1 MTPAAP
7 LSTGP
12 TAPRRG
18 AGAAALASPEHWDR
32 GTVDDLLDA
41 WASGDASPDEVFWGA
56 VCAEALS
63 HVAAGRLVP
72 VVREDT
78 GRSTG
83 TGGPAASAGAARPA
97 EADGAP
103 PSVGWRVGPLDGP
116 SLDRLDA
123 LTEAMPSDGRGPGAT
138 SGTGTRTS
146 LVRGAMDA
154 VADTLVREVGAS
166 VGAPRGVARGLVA
179 RPGAGTSRGAA
190 EALAADAVDGRRVAA
205 DAAPVPDQLVAWVHD
220 ATALLDPRVAVSLRL
235 EPLVLRTAGPR
246 AAEDDPLPAEDDRH
260 EDLATCDWR
269 ATVVVRGPA
278 GSRTADELWA
288 AARSGTRTREAQEE
302 VGDVLVRLR
311 AGATAWPPLDELLD
325 QPVPRALVLA
335 PADVR
340 ELLAEGSASL
350 AATGIAVEWPAG
362 LAGHVRSVAVFSPT
376 EVPGDDPAGERR
388 ALPALLGSSGLSRQ
402 RSVPSSPMTLTHE
415 LTLDGVRLTAAERE
429 HLARVHA
436 EGRSA
441 VVRLRGRWV
450 LADPAAATAATR
462 RTPQPVSALDA
473 VAAALTGVARV
484 GDQDLA
490 VTPTPWLDRLRA
502 ELEDPAPA
510 RDVVVPP
517 GLRATLR
524 DYQLDGLRWLARL
537 TGLGLGAC
545 LADDMGLG
553 KTVTLI
559 ALHLHRA
566 RPRPDDVAGPT
577 GERAG
582 TGPTLVVCPASLL
595 GNWEQEIRR
604 FAPGVAVRRF
614 HGASRDLRG
623 VADGFVLTTYGTVLS
638 DSSQAAPVLA
648 AHGWGLVVADE
659 AQHVKNPGSSTAK
672 ALRTIPAEARVALS
686 GTPVENNLTELWA
699 VMDWLN
705 PGLLGSRGQFRR
717 RWADPI
723 EQTRDP
729 VLAEKLSRLVRPFLL
744 RRRKSDPGIAPEL
757 PPKTVT
763 DQVVPLTAEQVGL
776 YEGAVRSALDEIDRA
791 EGMGRRAMIGGLLT
805 HLKQICNH
813 PAQYLHE
820 DEPRLSGR
828 SGKLDAFTELVA
840 TVRAEEGA
848 ILVFTQYVAMARL
861 LESCLARRGVPT
873 MLLHGGTPVAQREQ
887 MVARFQRTTEM
898 PPVFLLSLKAAGT
911 GLNLTRADHV
921 IHYDRWWNPAV
932 EEQAT
937 DRAYRIGQTR
947 PVQVHRLTSEGTIEE
962 HIARMI
968 ESKRELAD
976 AVLAP
981 GGVEGAISELSTD
994 DLAELVALRASEG
1007 ERFPAS
1013 DLPGTAGDERSP
1025 SAGERGHS

>member
-1 MTPAAP
+1 MVP
-7 LSTGP
+7 
-12 TAPRRG
+12 
-18 AGAAALASPEHWDR
+18 
-32 GTVDDLLDA
+32 DDLLDGLLDA
-41 WASGDASPDEVFWGA
+41 WAAGDGSPADVFWGA
-56 VCAEALS
+56 VCAEALG

-72 VVREDT
+72 VLDA
-78 GRSTG
+78 GR
-83 TGGPAASAGAARPA
+83 A
-97 EADGAP
+97 
-103 PSVGWRVGPLDGP
+103 GWRVGPLDGAA
-116 SLDRLDA
+116 LDRVDA
-123 LTEAMPSDGRGPGAT
+123 LADAMPDDVAVPEALGA
-138 SGTGTRTS
+138 GTGTPADRVVDDGTRTDGVAMHGAARTS
-146 LVRGAMDA
+146 TVRQVMDA
-154 VADTLVREVGAS
+154 VADAWVRRAATTADVPQGPAGLLVGSSGDTTPHET
-166 VGAPRGVARGLVA
+166 
-179 RPGAGTSRGAA
+179 PG
-190 EALAADAVDGRRVAA
+190 AADAELAGWAH
-205 DAAPVPDQLVAWVHD
+205 DAA
-220 ATALLDPRVAVSLRL
+220 ALLDPRVTVTLRL
-235 EPLVLRTAGPR
+235 A
-246 AAEDDPLPAEDDRH
+246 PLPDDGPLAEGGGPSAEGDEPSVDG
-260 EDLATCDWR
+260 DLAVRDWL
-269 ATVVVRGPA
+269 ATVVVRGRDGA
-278 GSRTADELWA
+278 RTADALWA
-288 AARSGTRTREAQEE
+288 SARTDTGAREA

-311 AGATAWPPLDELLD
+311 AGAHAWPPLDGLLD
-325 QPVPRALVLA
+325 RPVPDCLVLA

-340 ELLAEGSASL
+340 ELLAEGASAL
-350 AATGIAVEWPAG
+350 AATGVGVEWPAS
-362 LAGHVRSVAVFSPT
+362 LAGQVRSVAVFSPT
-376 EVPGDDPAGERR
+376 EAPDAVG
-388 ALPALLGSSGLSRQ
+388 ALPALLRTGAHGGASASSGSL
-402 RSVPSSPMTLTHE
+402 SSPMTLTHE

-450 LADPAAATAATR
+450 LADPAAAQAATR
-462 RTPQPVSALDA
+462 RTAQPVSALDA
-473 VAAALTGVARV
+473 VSAALTGVARV
-484 GDQDLA
+484 GDHDLV

-502 ELEDPAPA
+502 ELEDPSPA
-510 RDVVVPP
+510 RDVVVPE
-517 GLRATLR
+517 GLNASLR

-553 KTVTLI
+553 KTITLI
-559 ALHLHRA
+559 ALHLHRS
-566 RPRPDDVAGPT
+566 RPDDAAPPQVGAT
-577 GERAG
+577 A

-595 GNWEQEIRR
+595 GNWEQEVRR

-623 VADGFVLTTYGTVLS
+623 VDDGFVLTTYGTVLS
-638 DSSQAAPVLA
+638 DASRSAPVLG
-648 AHGWGLVVADE
+648 AHRWGLVVADE
-659 AQHVKNPGSSTAK
+659 AQHVKNPGSGTAK
-672 ALRTIPAEARVALS
+672 ALRTIPAAARVALT

-705 PGLLGSRGQFRR
+705 PGLLGTRGQFRR

-723 EQTRDP
+723 EGTRDP
-729 VLAEKLSRLVRPFLL
+729 VLAERLARLVRPFLL

-776 YEGAVRSALDEIDRA
+776 YEDAVRSALAEIDRA

-820 DEPRLSGR
+820 EDPRLSGR
-828 SGKLDAFTELVA
+828 SGKLDAFTELVT

-861 LESCLARRGVPT
+861 LESYLARRGVPT

-887 MVARFQRTTEM
+887 MVARFQAAEGM

-921 IHYDRWWNPAV
+921 IHFDRWWNPAV

-976 AVLAP
+976 AVLGA
-981 GGVEGAISELSTD
+981 GGVEGAISELSTA
-994 DLAELVALRASEG
+994 DLAELVALRSVEG
-1007 ERFPAS
+1007 DVPAAEG
-1013 DLPGTAGDERSP
+1013 DRRTPGGDERRRP
-1025 SAGERGHS
+1025 

>member
-1 MTPAAP
+1 
-7 LSTGP
+7 
-12 TAPRRG
+12 G
-18 AGAAALASPEHWDR
+18 AGP
-32 GTVDDLLDA
+32 
-41 WASGDASPDEVFWGA
+41 
-56 VCAEALS
+56 
-63 HVAAGRLVP
+63 
-72 VVREDT
+72 
-78 GRSTG
+78 RSD
-83 TGGPAASAGAARPA
+83 AGARATM
-97 EADGAP
+97 
-103 PSVGWRVGPLDGP
+103 VRV
-116 SLDRLDA
+116 
-123 LTEAMPSDGRGPGAT
+123 
-138 SGTGTRTS
+138 
-146 LVRGAMDA
+146 AMDA
-154 VADTLVREVGAS
+154 VADALVREAGAS
-166 VGAPRGVARGLVA
+166 IGVPRGVARGLVA
-179 RPGAGTSRGAA
+179 APGAG
-190 EALAADAVDGRRVAA
+190 EP
-205 DAAPVPDQLVAWVHD
+205 PVPDQLTDWAHD

-235 EPLVLRTAGPR
+235 EPLVHRTAGAR
-246 AAEDDPLPAEDDRH
+246 SAEGDGSPADGHSPAGRGRPLPSPTVTESPTQGDPLPPESDRH
-260 EDLATCDWR
+260 EDLATCDWL
-269 ATVVVRGPA
+269 ATVIVRGPTGTRPA
-278 GSRTADELWA
+278 ADLWA
-288 AARSGTRTREAQEE
+288 SARTGEGAREAQEAI
-302 VGDVLVRLR
+302 GDVLVRLR
-311 AGATAWPPLDELLD
+311 AGAVAWPPLDGLLD
-325 QPVPRALVLA
+325 QAVPGSLVLA

-350 AATGIAVEWPAG
+350 AATGIAVEWPAH
-362 LAGHVRSVAVFSPT
+362 LAGQVRSVAVFSPT
-376 EVPGDDPAGERR
+376 EVPGDAPDEERR
-388 ALPALLGSSGLSRQ
+388 ALPALLGSPGHGRP
-402 RSVPSSPMTLTHE
+402 RSVSSSPMTLTHE
-415 LTLDGVRLTAAERE
+415 LTLDGVRLTADERE

-441 VVRLRGRWV
+441 VVQLRGRWV

-462 RTPQPVSALDA
+462 RSPQPVSALDA

-484 GDQDLA
+484 GDHELA

-502 ELEDPAPA
+502 ELEDPSPA
-510 RDVVVPP
+510 RDVVAPE
-517 GLRATLR
+517 GLHASLR

-566 RPRPDDVAGPT
+566 RPRPDDAAAPT
-577 GERAG
+577 GEAAG
-582 TGPTLVVCPASLL
+582 AGPTLVVCPASLL

-623 VADGFVLTTYGTVLS
+623 VTDGFVLTTYGTVLS
-638 DSSQAAPVLA
+638 DSSQADPVLA
-648 AHGWGLVVADE
+648 AHRWGLVVADE
-659 AQHVKNPGSSTAK
+659 AQHVKNPGSGTAK
-672 ALRTIPAEARVALS
+672 ALRTVPAEARVALS

-699 VMDWLN
+699 VMDWLV

-729 VLAEKLSRLVRPFLL
+729 VLAERLSRLVRPFLL

-776 YEGAVRSALDEIDRA
+776 YEGAVRSALEEIDRA

-861 LESCLARRGVPT
+861 LESYLARRGVPT

-887 MVARFQRTTEM
+887 MVARFQATEEM

-981 GGVEGAISELSTD
+981 GGVEGAISELSTA
-994 DLAELVALRASEG
+994 DLAELVSWRGA
-1007 ERFPAS
+1007 
-1013 DLPGTAGDERSP
+1013 DGDERS
-1025 SAGERGHS
+1025 SAAGERGRS

>member
-1 MTPAAP
+1 MTLAARTSAGAGPGESGEHGTGSAGSPAAW
-7 LSTGP
+7 
-12 TAPRRG
+12 AR
-18 AGAAALASPEHWDR
+18 WDTE
-32 GTVDDLLDA
+32 TVDGLLDA
-41 WASGDASPDEVFWGA
+41 WASGDASPSEVFWGA

-63 HVAAGRLVP
+63 HVAAGHLVP
-72 VVREDT
+72 VVGAASPE
-78 GRSTG
+78 SAG
-83 TGGPAASAGAARPA
+83 TEGSAGAEGSAGSA
-97 EADGAP
+97 GTAGAP
-103 PSVGWRVGPLDGP
+103 RSARWRLGPLDGP
-116 SLDRLDA
+116 SLDRVHALAGAIPLDERGA
-123 LTEAMPSDGRGPGAT
+123 GPRSDADA
-138 SGTGTRTS
+138 RTA
-146 LVRGAMDA
+146 LVRAAMDA
-154 VADTLVREVGAS
+154 VADALVREAGAS
-166 VGAPRGVARGLVA
+166 IEVPRGVARGLVA
-179 RPGAGTSRGAA
+179 APGAGAP
-190 EALAADAVDGRRVAA
+190 
-205 DAAPVPDQLVAWVHD
+205 PVPDHLTDWAHD
-220 ATALLDPRVAVSLRL
+220 AAALLDPRVAVSLRL
-235 EPLVLRTAGPR
+235 EPLVRRATDAG
-246 AAEDDPLPAEDDRH
+246 AAEGDGSPADGDRH
-260 EDLATCDWR
+260 EDLATCDWL
-269 ATVVVRGPA
+269 ATVIVRGPTGTRPA
-278 GSRTADELWA
+278 ADLWA
-288 AARSGTRTREAQEE
+288 SARTGEGAREAQEAI
-302 VGDVLVRLR
+302 GDVLVRLR
-311 AGATAWPPLDELLD
+311 AGAVAWPPLDGLLD
-325 QPVPRALVLA
+325 QAVPGSLVLA

-350 AATGIAVEWPAG
+350 ATTGIAVEWPAH
-362 LAGHVRSVAVFSPT
+362 LAGQVRSVAVFSPT
-376 EVPGDDPAGERR
+376 EVPGDAPDEERR
-388 ALPALLGSSGLSRQ
+388 ALPALLGSPGHGRPRSGS
-402 RSVPSSPMTLTHE
+402 PSPMTLTHE
-415 LTLDGVRLTAAERE
+415 LTLDGVRLTADERE

-441 VVRLRGRWV
+441 VVQLRGRWV

-462 RTPQPVSALDA
+462 RSPQPVSALDA

-484 GDQDLA
+484 GDHELT

-502 ELEDPAPA
+502 ELEDPSPA
-510 RDVVVPP
+510 RDVVAPE
-517 GLRATLR
+517 GLHASLR

-566 RPRPDDVAGPT
+566 RPRPDDAAAPT
-577 GERAG
+577 GEAAG
-582 TGPTLVVCPASLL
+582 AGPTLVVCPASLL

-614 HGASRDLRG
+614 HGTSRDLRG
-623 VADGFVLTTYGTVLS
+623 VTDGFVLTTYGTVLS
-638 DSSQAAPVLA
+638 DSSQADPVLA
-648 AHGWGLVVADE
+648 AHRWGLVVADE
-659 AQHVKNPGSSTAK
+659 AQHVKNPGSGTAK

-699 VMDWLN
+699 VMDWLV

-729 VLAEKLSRLVRPFLL
+729 VLAERLSRLVRPFLL

-763 DQVVPLTAEQVGL
+763 DQVVPFTAEQVGL
-776 YEGAVRSALDEIDRA
+776 YEGAVRSALEEIDRA

-861 LESCLARRGVPT
+861 LESYLARRGVPT

-887 MVARFQRTTEM
+887 MVARFQATEEM

-981 GGVEGAISELSTD
+981 GGVEGAISELSTA
-994 DLAELVALRASEG
+994 DLAELVSWRGADGG
-1007 ERFPAS
+1007 ERSSA
-1013 DLPGTAGDERSP
+1013 
-1025 SAGERGHS
+1025 AGERGRS

>member
-1 MTPAAP
+1 M
-7 LSTGP
+7 
-12 TAPRRG
+12 PRRAPHPTTG
-18 AGAAALASPEHWDR
+18 SPSDGDAPSR
-32 GTVDDLLDA
+32 IDALLDA
-41 WASGDASPDEVFWGA
+41 WTAGDGAPADVFWGA
-56 VCAEALS
+56 VCAEALG

-72 VVREDT
+72 VVDP
-78 GRSTG
+78 GRT
-83 TGGPAASAGAARPA
+83 
-97 EADGAP
+97 
-103 PSVGWRVGPLDGP
+103 GWRVGPLDGAA
-116 SLDRLDA
+116 LDRVDA
-123 LTEAMPSDGRGPGAT
+123 LADAMPDGTDDGARPAPA
-138 SGTGTRTS
+138 TRTDR
-146 LVRGAMDA
+146 VRAAMDT
-154 VADTLVREVGAS
+154 VATVWVRRSAAIAGAPEGPARLLVEAGAS
-166 VGAPRGVARGLVA
+166 DAPTEDPDRDD
-179 RPGAGTSRGAA
+179 
-190 EALAADAVDGRRVAA
+190 LAAWAHDVA
-205 DAAPVPDQLVAWVHD
+205 
-220 ATALLDPRVAVSLRL
+220 ALLDPRVTVSLRL
-235 EPLVLRTAGPR
+235 EPLPGSVDGDRSPVEGAR
-246 AAEDDPLPAEDDRH
+246 RPAEGDADLPDVDAPTDD
-260 EDLATCDWR
+260 DLASRDWL
-269 ATVVVRGPA
+269 ATVVVRGRDGA
-278 GSRTADELWA
+278 RTADELWA
-288 AARSGTRTREAQEE
+288 SARTDPGAREAI
-302 VGDVLVRLR
+302 GDVLVRLR
-311 AGATAWPPLDELLD
+311 AGAHAWPALDGLLD
-325 QPVPRALVLA
+325 QPVPGALVLA

-340 ELLAEGSASL
+340 ELLAEGAAALGAS
-350 AATGIAVEWPAG
+350 GIEVEWPAS
-362 LAGHVRSVAVFSPT
+362 LAGQVRSVAVFSPT
-376 EVPGDDPAGERR
+376 EAPAGPAG
-388 ALPALLGSSGLSRQ
+388 ALPALLRLGAHGGASASSGSL
-402 RSVPSSPMTLTHE
+402 SSPMTLTHD

-450 LADPAAATAATR
+450 LADPAATQAATR
-462 RTPQPVSALDA
+462 RTSQPVSAFDA
-473 VAAALTGVARV
+473 VAAALTGVVRA
-484 GDQDLA
+484 GDQDLV

-510 RDVVVPP
+510 RDVVVPD
-517 GLRATLR
+517 GLDASLR

-553 KTVTLI
+553 KTITLI
-559 ALHLHRA
+559 ALHLHRS
-566 RPRPDDVAGPT
+566 RPDGAGRPSAV
-577 GERAG
+577 GAD

-623 VADGFVLTTYGTVLS
+623 VDDGFVLTTYGTVLS
-638 DSSQAAPVLA
+638 DSSRSAPVLG
-648 AHGWGLVVADE
+648 AHRWGLVVADE
-659 AQHVKNPGSSTAK
+659 AQHVKNPGSGTAK

-705 PGLLGSRGQFRR
+705 PGLLGTRGQFRR

-723 EQTRDP
+723 EGTRDP
-729 VLAEKLSRLVRPFLL
+729 VLAERLSRLVRPFLL

-776 YEGAVRSALDEIDRA
+776 YEDAVRSALEDIDRA

-820 DEPRLSGR
+820 EDPRLAGR
-828 SGKLDAFTELVA
+828 SGKLDAFTELVT

-861 LESCLARRGVPT
+861 LESYLARRGVPT

-887 MVARFQRTTEM
+887 MVARFQATEAM

-921 IHYDRWWNPAV
+921 IHFDRWWNPAV

-976 AVLAP
+976 AVLGA
-981 GGVEGAISELSTD
+981 GGVEGAISELSTTE
-994 DLAELVALRASEG
+994 LAELVSLRSADGDVLTEG
-1007 ERFPAS
+1007 EGRS
-1013 DLPGTAGDERSP
+1013 TGGDERGRP
-1025 SAGERGHS
+1025 

>member
-1 MTPAAP
+1 MVSGD
-7 LSTGP
+7 LLDG
-12 TAPRRG
+12 
-18 AGAAALASPEHWDR
+18 
-32 GTVDDLLDA
+32 LLDA
-41 WASGDASPDEVFWGA
+41 WAAGDGSRADVFWGA
-56 VCAEALS
+56 VCAEALG

-72 VVREDT
+72 VVDA
-78 GRSTG
+78 GR
-83 TGGPAASAGAARPA
+83 A
-97 EADGAP
+97 
-103 PSVGWRVGPLDGP
+103 GWRVGPLDGAA
-116 SLDRLDA
+116 LDRVDA
-123 LTEAMPSDGRGPGAT
+123 LADAMPDDVAVPEVLGA
-138 SGTGTRTS
+138 GTGMPADGVVDDEARTDGVSMHGAARTS
-146 LVRGAMDA
+146 TVRQAMDA
-154 VADTLVREVGAS
+154 VADAWVRRAAPTSDVPQGRSGLLVV
-166 VGAPRGVARGLVA
+166 APG
-179 RPGAGTSRGAA
+179 GTTPH
-190 EALAADAVDGRRVAA
+190 ETA
-205 DAAPVPDQLVAWVHD
+205 DAAAAELAGWAHD
-220 ATALLDPRVAVSLRL
+220 AAALLDPRVTVTLRL
-235 EPLVLRTAGPR
+235 A
-246 AAEDDPLPAEDDRH
+246 PLPDDGPTTEGDGHSAEGDSPTT
-260 EDLATCDWR
+260 EGDLAVRDWL
-269 ATVVVRGPA
+269 ATVVVRGRDGA
-278 GSRTADELWA
+278 RTADALWASARTDA
-288 AARSGTRTREAQEE
+288 AAREA

-311 AGATAWPPLDELLD
+311 AGAHAWPPLDGLLD
-325 QPVPRALVLA
+325 RPVPDALVLA

-340 ELLAEGSASL
+340 ELLAEGASAL
-350 AATGIAVEWPAG
+350 AATGVGVEWPAS
-362 LAGHVRSVAVFSPT
+362 LAGQVRSVAVFSPI
-376 EVPGDDPAGERR
+376 EAPEDRGG
-388 ALPALLGSSGLSRQ
+388 ALPALLRSDAHGGASASGSL
-402 RSVPSSPMTLTHE
+402 SSPMTLTHE

-450 LADPAAATAATR
+450 LADPAAAQAATR
-462 RTPQPVSALDA
+462 RTAQPVSALDA
-473 VAAALTGVARV
+473 VSAALTGVTRV
-484 GDQDLA
+484 GDQDLV

-502 ELEDPAPA
+502 ELEDPTPA
-510 RDVVVPP
+510 RDVVAP
-517 GLRATLR
+517 GGLNASLR
-524 DYQLDGLRWLARL
+524 DYQLQGLRWLARL

-553 KTVTLI
+553 KTITLI
-559 ALHLHRA
+559 ALHLHRS
-566 RPRPDDVAGPT
+566 RPDDAAPQVADT
-577 GERAG
+577 A

-604 FAPGVAVRRF
+604 FAPGIAVRRF

-623 VADGFVLTTYGTVLS
+623 VDDGFVLTTYGTVLS
-638 DSSQAAPVLA
+638 DASRSAPVLG
-648 AHGWGLVVADE
+648 AHRWGLVVADE

-672 ALRTIPAEARVALS
+672 ALRTIPAAARVALS

-705 PGLLGSRGQFRR
+705 PGLLGTRGQFRR

-723 EQTRDP
+723 EGTRDP
-729 VLAEKLSRLVRPFLL
+729 VLAERLARLVRPFLL

-776 YEGAVRSALDEIDRA
+776 YEGAVRSALAEIDRA

-820 DEPRLSGR
+820 EDPRLSGR
-828 SGKLDAFTELVA
+828 SGKLDAFTELV
-840 TVRAEEGA
+840 TTIRAEEGA

-861 LESCLARRGVPT
+861 LESSLARRGVPT

-887 MVARFQRTTEM
+887 MVARFQATEGM

-921 IHYDRWWNPAV
+921 VHFDRWWNPAV

-976 AVLAP
+976 AVLGA
-981 GGVEGAISELSTD
+981 GGVEGAISELSTA
-994 DLAELVALRASEG
+994 DLAELVALRSAEG
-1007 ERFPAS
+1007 EEPAAEG
-1013 DLPGTAGDERSP
+1013 DRRTPGGDERRRP
-1025 SAGERGHS
+1025 

>member
-1 MTPAAP
+1 MPRPAPHQTVPHAP
-7 LSTGP
+7 GP
-12 TAPRRG
+12 TVDTAPG
-18 AGAAALASPEHWDR
+18 IDALL
-32 GTVDDLLDA
+32 TA
-41 WASGDASPDEVFWGA
+41 WASGEGSPTEVFWGA
-56 VCAEALS
+56 VCAESLH

-72 VVREDT
+72 VV
-78 GRSTG
+78 STER
-83 TGGPAASAGAARPA
+83 A
-97 EADGAP
+97 
-103 PSVGWRVGPLDGP
+103 GWRIGPLDAAAH
-116 SLDRLDA
+116 DRVAALADA
-123 LTEAMPSDGRGPGAT
+123 LPVDDAAPGHD
-138 SGTGTRTS
+138 
-146 LVRGAMDA
+146 VRAARVDQVRAAMDA
-154 VADTLVREVGAS
+154 VADTLVREAGTS
-166 VGAPRGVARGLVA
+166 VDAPRGAAAALVTRTDPDRGTAEGDGVGADGDDVGADGDGVGAEGDVA
-179 RPGAGTSRGAA
+179 GADGDRHAPTPA
-190 EALAADAVDGRRVAA
+190 ALASWARD
-205 DAAPVPDQLVAWVHD
+205 
-220 ATALLDPRVAVSLRL
+220 TASLLDPRVAVSLRL
-235 EPLVLRTAGPR
+235 EPLAPLASLIPLVEGDVQSAEGDGTSTEGDESTAEG
-246 AAEDDPLPAEDDRH
+246 D
-260 EDLATCDWR
+260 DLATSDWR
-269 ATVVVRGPA
+269 ATLVVSGPD
-278 GSRTADELWA
+278 GPRTAEDLWS
-288 AARSGTRTREAQEE
+288 AARTDEAAREA

-311 AGATAWPPLDELLD
+311 AGADAWPPLEGLLD
-325 QPVPRALVLA
+325 QPVPQSFVLA

-340 ELLAEGSASL
+340 ELLAEGAAALGEAGIGTEWPASL
-350 AATGIAVEWPAG
+350 AGQ
-362 LAGHVRSVAVFSPT
+362 VRSVAVFSPT
-376 EVPGDDPAGERR
+376 DTPAVGPGALPSLLRR
-388 ALPALLGSSGLSRQ
+388 AASGLS
-402 RSVPSSPMTLTHE
+402 SSPMTLTHE

-450 LADPAAATAATR
+450 LADPTAAQAATR
-462 RTPQPVSALDA
+462 RAPQAVSALDA
-473 VAAALTGVARV
+473 VSAALTGVTRV
-484 GDQDLA
+484 GDQELA
-490 VTPTPWLDRLRA
+490 VTPTPWLERIRA

-510 RDVVVPP
+510 RDVVVPD
-517 GLRATLR
+517 GLHASLR
-524 DYQLDGLRWLARL
+524 EYQVDGLRWLARL

-553 KTVTLI
+553 KTITLI

-566 RPRPDDVAGPT
+566 SLAPQPLPDD
-577 GERAG
+577 AG
-582 TGPTLVVCPASLL
+582 TPAQTGQGAGPTLVVCPASLL

-623 VADGFVLTTYGTVLS
+623 AADGFVLTTYGTVLS
-638 DSSQAAPVLA
+638 DASRATPVLGG
-648 AHGWGLVVADE
+648 HRWGLVVADE
-659 AQHVKNPGSSTAK
+659 AQHVKNPGSGTAK

-699 VMDWLN
+699 IMDWLN
-705 PGLLGSRGQFRR
+705 PGLLGTRGQFRR

-723 EQTRDP
+723 EATRDP
-729 VLAEKLSRLVRPFLL
+729 VLAERLSRLVRPFLL

-776 YEGAVRSALDEIDRA
+776 YEGAVRSALEEIDRA
-791 EGMGRRAMIGGLLT
+791 EGMGRRAKIGGLLT

-820 DEPRLSGR
+820 ESPRLSGR
-828 SGKLDAFTELVA
+828 SGKLDAFTELV
-840 TVRAEEGA
+840 TTIRAEDGA

-861 LESCLARRGVPT
+861 LESYLARRGVPT

-887 MVARFQRTTEM
+887 MVARFQASDEM

-921 IHYDRWWNPAV
+921 IHFDRWWNPAV

-976 AVLAP
+976 AVLTA
-981 GGVEGAISELSTD
+981 GGVEGAISELSTA
-994 DLAELVALRASEG
+994 DLAALVSLRSPE
-1007 ERFPAS
+1007 
-1013 DLPGTAGDERSP
+1013 GDER
-1025 SAGERGHS
+1025 GRR

>member
-1 MTPAAP
+1 M
-7 LSTGP
+7 L
-12 TAPRRG
+12 
-18 AGAAALASPEHWDR
+18 DR
-32 GTVDDLLDA
+32 LLDA
-41 WASGDASPDEVFWGA
+41 WAAGDGSPTDVFWGA
-56 VCAEALS
+56 VCAETLG

-72 VVREDT
+72 VVT
-78 GRSTG
+78 AGR
-83 TGGPAASAGAARPA
+83 A
-97 EADGAP
+97 
-103 PSVGWRVGPLDGP
+103 GWRVGPLDGTA
-116 SLDRLDA
+116 LDRVDA
-123 LTEAMPSDGRGPGAT
+123 LADAMPDGAAVPEALRGTGADADGDLDDRTPTDGPSPLPGAA
-138 SGTGTRTS
+138 RTS
-146 LVRGAMDA
+146 TVRRVMDA
-154 VADTLVREVGAS
+154 VADAWVRRAAPTAVVQGPAALLVAS
-166 VGAPRGVARGLVA
+166 SADATPDATPDDAMLDDEPAGRGL
-179 RPGAGTSRGAA
+179 AA
-190 EALAADAVDGRRVAA
+190 WAH
-205 DAAPVPDQLVAWVHD
+205 DAA
-220 ATALLDPRVAVSLRL
+220 ALLDPRVAVSLRL
-235 EPLVLRTAGPR
+235 APLPGDGPLAGGDR
-246 AAEDDPLPAEDDRH
+246 VAAAGDRDAAEGDRGAAEGDRDAA
-260 EDLATCDWR
+260 EGDRVAAWGDGTAADGDRATADGDLAGRDWI
-269 ATVVVRGPA
+269 ATVVVRGRDA
-278 GSRTADELWA
+278 ARTADELWA
-288 AARSGTRTREAQEE
+288 AARTDAGAREA

-311 AGATAWPPLDELLD
+311 AGAHAWPPLDGLLD
-325 QPVPRALVLA
+325 RPVPDSLVLA

-340 ELLAEGSASL
+340 ELLAEGASAL
-350 AATGIAVEWPAG
+350 AATGIGVEWPAS
-362 LAGHVRSVAVFSPT
+362 LAGQVRSVAVFSPT
-376 EVPGDDPAGERR
+376 EAPTDAIG
-388 ALPALLGSSGLSRQ
+388 ALPALLRNGAYGSS
-402 RSVPSSPMTLTHE
+402 SVPSSPMMLTHE

-450 LADPAAATAATR
+450 LADPAAAQAASR
-462 RTPQPVSALDA
+462 RAAQPVTALDA
-473 VAAALTGVARV
+473 VSAALTGVARV
-484 GDQDLA
+484 GDQDLV

-502 ELEDPAPA
+502 ELDDPTPA
-510 RDVVVPP
+510 RDVVVPD
-517 GLRATLR
+517 GLNASLR
-524 DYQLDGLRWLARL
+524 EYQLDGLRWLARL

-553 KTVTLI
+553 KTITLI
-559 ALHLHRA
+559 ALHLHRS
-566 RPRPDDVAGPT
+566 RPDDATPPSVVGT
-577 GERAG
+577 G

-623 VADGFVLTTYGTVLS
+623 VDAGFVLTTYGTVLS
-638 DSSQAAPVLA
+638 DASRSAPVLG
-648 AHGWGLVVADE
+648 AHRWGLLVADE
-659 AQHVKNPGSSTAK
+659 AQHVKNPASATAR
-672 ALRTIPAEARVALS
+672 ALRTIPADARVALS

-705 PGLLGSRGQFRR
+705 PGLLGTRGQFRR

-723 EQTRDP
+723 EGTRDP
-729 VLAEKLSRLVRPFLL
+729 VLAERLSRLVRPFLL

-776 YEGAVRSALDEIDRA
+776 YEGAVRSALEEIDRA

-820 DEPRLSGR
+820 EEPRLSGR
-828 SGKLDAFTELVA
+828 SGKLDAFTELVT

-861 LESCLARRGVPT
+861 LEAHLARRGVPT

-887 MVARFQRTTEM
+887 MVARFQATEGI

-921 IHYDRWWNPAV
+921 VHFDRWWNPAV

-976 AVLAP
+976 AVLGA
-981 GGVEGAISELSTD
+981 GGVEGAISELSTA
-994 DLAELVALRASEG
+994 DLAELVSLRGAEG
-1007 ERFPAS
+1007 DVLGAEGDRRT
-1013 DLPGTAGDERSP
+1013 PGGDERRRS
-1025 SAGERGHS
+1025 

>member
-1 MTPAAP
+1 MPRPAP
-7 LSTGP
+7 HP
-12 TAPRRG
+12 TAGSTSGGGHPPG
-18 AGAAALASPEHWDR
+18 
-32 GTVDDLLDA
+32 VDALLDA
-41 WASGDASPDEVFWGA
+41 WAAGDGSPAEVFWGA
-56 VCAEALS
+56 VCAEALG

-72 VVREDT
+72 AV
-78 GRSTG
+78 
-83 TGGPAASAGAARPA
+83 AAGSA
-97 EADGAP
+97 
-103 PSVGWRVGPLDGP
+103 GWRVAPLDGAA
-116 SLDRLDA
+116 LDRVDA
-123 LTEAMPSDGRGPGAT
+123 LADAMPEGAEGALVGGIAPRADHDVDGFVLWEGCDRAT
-138 SGTGTRTS
+138 R
-146 LVRGAMDA
+146 
-154 VADTLVREVGAS
+154 ADTVRRIMDVVASTWVRRAATAVGVPPGPAGQLVEA
-166 VGAPRGVARGLVA
+166 APDD
-179 RPGAGTSRGAA
+179 RPAA
-190 EALAADAVDGRRVAA
+190 EDEAQDGLAAWARDVA
-205 DAAPVPDQLVAWVHD
+205 
-220 ATALLDPRVAVSLRL
+220 ALLDPRVTVSLRL
-235 EPLVLRTAGPR
+235 
-246 AAEDDPLPAEDDRH
+246 DPLSSDRPTADG
-260 EDLATCDWR
+260 DLARSDWL
-269 ATVVVRGPA
+269 ATVVTHGRDGA
-278 GSRTADELWA
+278 RTADELWT
-288 AARSGTRTREAQEE
+288 AARTDPGARDAL
-302 VGDVLVRLR
+302 GDVLVRLR
-311 AGATAWPPLDELLD
+311 AGAHAWPPLDGLLD
-325 QPVPRALVLA
+325 QPVPGDLVLA

-340 ELLAEGSASL
+340 ELLAGGAAAL
-350 AATGIAVEWPAG
+350 AATGIGVEWPAS
-362 LAGHVRSVAVFSPT
+362 LAGQVRSVAVFSPT
-376 EVPGDDPAGERR
+376 EAPDAAG
-388 ALPALLGSSGLSRQ
+388 ALPALLRAGPVTDRSG
-402 RSVPSSPMTLTHE
+402 VASSPMMLTHE

-450 LADPAAATAATR
+450 LADPAAAHAATR
-462 RTPQPVSALDA
+462 RAAQPVSALDA

-484 GDQDLA
+484 GEQDLA

-510 RDVVVPP
+510 RDVVVPD
-517 GLRATLR
+517 GLDASLR

-553 KTVTLI
+553 KTITLI

-566 RPRPDDVAGPT
+566 RPDDAAPPQVG
-577 GERAG
+577 GAG

-595 GNWEQEIRR
+595 SNWEQEIRR

-623 VADGFVLTTYGTVLS
+623 VDDGFVLTTYGTVLS
-638 DSSQAAPVLA
+638 DASRTTPVLG
-648 AHGWGLVVADE
+648 AHRWGLLVADE
-659 AQHVKNPGSSTAK
+659 AQHVKNPGSGTAK

-705 PGLLGSRGQFRR
+705 PGLLGTRGQFRR

-723 EQTRDP
+723 EGTRDP
-729 VLAEKLSRLVRPFLL
+729 VLAERLSRLVRPFLL

-776 YEGAVRSALDEIDRA
+776 YEGAVRSALEEIDRA

-820 DEPRLSGR
+820 EDPRLSGR
-828 SGKLDAFTELVA
+828 SGKLDAFTELV
-840 TVRAEEGA
+840 TTIRAEEGA
-848 ILVFTQYVAMARL
+848 VLVFTQYVAMARL
-861 LESCLARRGVPT
+861 LETYLGRRGVPT

-887 MVARFQRTTEM
+887 MVARFQATEEM

-921 IHYDRWWNPAV
+921 IHFDRWWNPAV

-976 AVLAP
+976 AVLGA
-981 GGVEGAISELSTD
+981 GGVEGAISELSTAA
-994 DLAELVALRASEG
+994 LAELVSLRS
-1007 ERFPAS
+1007 
-1013 DLPGTAGDERSP
+1013 DERRRP
-1025 SAGERGHS
+1025 

>member
-1 MTPAAP
+1 MTLAARSSAGAGPGEHGTRSTDGPAA
-7 LSTGP
+7 SV
-12 TAPRRG
+12 R
-18 AGAAALASPEHWDR
+18 WDTE
-32 GTVDDLLDA
+32 TVDALLAA
-41 WASGDASPDEVFWGA
+41 WASGDASPSEAFWGA

-72 VVREDT
+72 VVR
-78 GRSTG
+78 
-83 TGGPAASAGAARPA
+83 AASPGSGGTAGSAA
-97 EADGAP
+97 AP
-103 PSVGWRVGPLDGP
+103 PSAGWRLGPLDGP
-116 SLDRLDA
+116 SLDRVDA
-123 LTEAMPSDGRGPGAT
+123 LADAMPFDEREA
-138 SGTGTRTS
+138 GTGNGADTRTAR
-146 LVRGAMDA
+146 VQAAMDA
-154 VADTLVREVGAS
+154 VADILVREAGAS
-166 VGAPRGVARGLVA
+166 VGVPRGVARGLVA
-179 RPGAGTSRGAA
+179 GTGSGAP
-190 EALAADAVDGRRVAA
+190 
-205 DAAPVPDQLVAWVHD
+205 PVPDHLTDWAHD
-220 ATALLDPRVAVSLRL
+220 AAALLDPRVSVSLRL
-235 EPLVLRTAGPR
+235 EPLVRRPAGARTAEG
-246 AAEDDPLPAEDDRH
+246 DRH
-260 EDLATCDWR
+260 EDLATCDWL
-269 ATVVVRGPA
+269 ATVIVRGP
-278 GSRTADELWA
+278 
-288 AARSGTRTREAQEE
+288 SGTRTATDLWASARAGEGAREAQEAI
-302 VGDVLVRLR
+302 GDVLVRLR
-311 AGATAWPPLDELLD
+311 SGAVAWPPLDGLLD
-325 QPVPRALVLA
+325 QPVPGSLVLA

-350 AATGIAVEWPAG
+350 AATGIAVEWPAHLTG
-362 LAGHVRSVAVFSPT
+362 QVRSVAVFSPT
-376 EVPGDDPAGERR
+376 EVPGDDPDEERW
-388 ALPALLGSSGLSRQ
+388 ALPALLGSPGDGRT
-402 RSVPSSPMTLTHE
+402 RSVSSSPMTLTHE

-441 VVRLRGRWV
+441 VVQLRGRWV
-450 LADPAAATAATR
+450 LADPAAATAAAR
-462 RTPQPVSALDA
+462 RSPQPVSALDA

-484 GDQDLA
+484 GGLDLT

-510 RDVVVPP
+510 REVVAPE
-517 GLRATLR
+517 GLHASLR

-566 RPRPDDVAGPT
+566 HPEPDDADAAPP
-577 GERAG
+577 GEPAG

-623 VADGFVLTTYGTVLS
+623 VTDGFVLTTYGTVLS
-638 DSSQAAPVLA
+638 DSSQSDPVLA
-648 AHGWGLVVADE
+648 AHRWGLVVADE
-659 AQHVKNPGSSTAK
+659 AQHVKNPGSGTAK
-672 ALRTIPAEARVALS
+672 ALRTIPARARVALS

-699 VMDWLN
+699 VMDWLV

-776 YEGAVRSALDEIDRA
+776 YEGAVRSALEEIDRA

-820 DEPRLSGR
+820 EEPRLSGR
-828 SGKLDAFTELVA
+828 SGKLDAFTELVS

-861 LESCLARRGVPT
+861 LESYLARRGVPT

-887 MVARFQRTTEM
+887 MVARFQATEEM

-962 HIARMI
+962 HIASMI

-981 GGVEGAISELSTD
+981 GGVEGAISELSTA
-994 DLAELVALRASEG
+994 DLADLVSLRGAEG
-1007 ERFPAS
+1007 DRLAAENDAGG
-1013 DLPGTAGDERSP
+1013 DVGDERSP
-1025 SAGERGHS
+1025 HAGDERGRS